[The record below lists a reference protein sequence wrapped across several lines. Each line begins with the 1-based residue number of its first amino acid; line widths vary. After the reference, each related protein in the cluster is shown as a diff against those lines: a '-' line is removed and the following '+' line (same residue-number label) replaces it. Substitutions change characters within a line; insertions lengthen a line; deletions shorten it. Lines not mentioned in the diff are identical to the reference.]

1 MALQRL
7 RTQSCR
13 LIIRNDDRMDLE
25 SADVPDLIGALA
37 DRFSEYDIDPRAAL
51 LIAAE
56 MLAAAMAES
65 DDVELDLETVH

>member
-1 MALQRL
+1 
-7 RTQSCR
+7 
-13 LIIRNDDRMDLE
+13 MDLE

-37 DRFSEYDIDPRAAL
+37 DRFSEYDIEPRAAL